1 MRFVRWIVFM
11 LLVIGVVACRKSTMT
26 KNIPVI
32 GHAITG
38 LYNPQRIYK
47 DNTKEAFEYAVL
59 FEGLGGVEIDVQL
72 SADGGLWLYHD
83 ADLASQ
89 TNTIGRIS
97 ELTNDKLETV
107 EYTTIKGEKLAKL
120 SDLSLDI
127 ASPQFRL
134 YIDLKDYNH
143 RSMDSVSTVKIIEA
157 LNTFKS
163 NHPNF
168 SNLFLIVPD
177 LAFMEQFEQA
187 GFKDIFTDISGVSD
201 GLQKK
206 AAYPTLAGVF
216 VRNRAIDKAEV
227 KQLHDEE
234 LKIVI
239 FDMRTIF
246 SIRRAF
252 AKNPDEIM
260 VEEFRTALKEM

>member
-1 MRFVRWIVFM
+1 MRFVRWIIFM
-11 LLVIGVVACRKSTMT
+11 LLVFGVVGCKKSTMT
-26 KNIPVI
+26 KDTPII

-72 SADGGLWLYHD
+72 SADGSLWLYHD

-89 TNTIGRIS
+89 TNTNGRIA
-97 ELTNDKLETV
+97 ELTNDQLETV
-107 EYTTIKGEKLAKL
+107 RYTTIQGEKLTRL
-120 SDLSLDI
+120 SDLSLDT
-127 ASPQFRL
+127 APPQFRL

-143 RSMDSVSTVKIIEA
+143 RSMDSTSTIDIIEA
-157 LNTFKS
+157 LHAFKS

-168 SNLFLIVPD
+168 SNIFLIVPD
-177 LAFMEQFEQA
+177 LSFMDQFEQA
-187 GFKDIFTDISGVSD
+187 GFEYIFTDISGVSD

-206 AAYPTLAGVF
+206 ANYPTLAGVF
-216 VRNRAIDKAEV
+216 VRNGAVDKAEV
-227 KQLHDEE
+227 KQLRDEE

-239 FDMRTIF
+239 FDMRTLF
-246 SIRRAF
+246 SIRRAL
-252 AKNPDEIM
+252 AKNADEIM